1 MTLKQRDDAIGVS
14 CLMEE
19 IRQGLD
25 FVTQKRNM
33 MDFSVKRSEDGWSC
47 YLSMKLNGKEYKIE

>member
-1 MTLKQRDDAIGVS
+1 MTDKQRNDAIGVS

-33 MDFSVKRSEDGWSC
+33 MDFSVKRSEDGWSY
-47 YLSMKLNGKEYKIE
+47 YLSMKLNGKEYKI